1 MNNIAVIM
9 SVYRGDTSVYLGEA
23 LKSLYVQQPEADIFI
38 QKDGP
43 VSPDVSEYL
52 AQEHREGR
60 IVYVGERN
68 ENRGLAFSLN
78 QLLEIV
84 LKREYQYIARMDA
97 DDIALSSRM
106 RWQYVYMQ
114 EHPDV
119 DVVGGFIEEFS
130 NDIAYEK
137 IVRYPLNHDEMYRF
151 FAKRVPLAH
160 VTAFF
165 RRSFFEKAGFY
176 PTESPTNED
185 TLLWMKGFQ
194 SGCRFA
200 NIPEILVKVR
210 VGPAFFSR
218 RGGGR
223 KAWSDLQDRILVI
236 KTLGYNISSY
246 FYAWALFMVSIA
258 PSKLKLF
265 LYKRLR

>member
-1 MNNIAVIM
+1 M
-9 SVYRGDTSVYLGEA
+9 SVYKGDRFAYIVEA
-23 LKSLYVQQPEADIFI
+23 LESMYAQEKVADIFI

-43 VSPDVSEYL
+43 VPQDISEYIE
-52 AQEHREGR
+52 QEYRAGR

-84 LKREYQYIARMDA
+84 LKRDYHYIARMDA
-97 DDIALSSRM
+97 DDIALASRM
-106 RWQYVYMQ
+106 QWQYKYML

-137 IVRYPLNHDEMYRF
+137 AVHYPLNHDEMYRF

-165 RRSFFEKAGFY
+165 RRSFFEKAGLY
-176 PTESPTNED
+176 PTISPTNED

-218 RGGGR
+218 RGGSR

-246 FYAWALFMVSIA
+246 FYAWALFMVNIA